1 MALERL
7 RQLGNH
13 GADHVLDADIE
24 NCFGSIDHDKLL
36 TLAGQ
41 RVGDRRVLKL
51 VRLWLQAGVM
61 EDGVVRHPAAGTPQG
76 GDLAAAVQH
85 LPARAGPG
93 VGQTR
98 CASGESWCGTRTT
111 SWFCAANAS
120 DCEEAQARIGHVL
133 GRLGLKLHPQKT
145 QRVVL
150 TGGREGF
157 DFLGCHLRKRMSGRL
172 WSKSGC
178 AGTTCTAGRASGR

>member
-1 MALERL
+1 M
-7 RQLGNH
+7 
-13 GADHVLDADIE
+13 
-24 NCFGSIDHDKLL
+24 
-36 TLAGQ
+36 
-41 RVGDRRVLKL
+41 LKL

-61 EDGVVRHPAAGTPQG
+61 EDGVVATRRRNAAGW
-76 GDLAAAVQH
+76 GDLAAAVNIY
-85 LPARAGPG
+85 LRAGPG

-98 CASGESWCGTRTT
+98 CASGRVGAVRGDFVVLCG
-111 SWFCAANAS
+111 NAS

-157 DFLGCHLRKRMSGRL
+157 DLGCHLRKRMSGRL
-172 WSKSGC
+172 WGKAAAPVLPAPLAEP
-178 AGTTCTAGRASGR
+178 AGDGVRARVRG